1 MPTAEGDHVEPATTS
16 PESGSLDGIRVLEIG
31 EELGEY
37 CGLVLAGLG
46 AEVIRIEPPG
56 GSATRRLGPFVD
68 DDGDPEHSLH
78 FWNYNRG
85 KRSVVLDLT
94 TSADRERFQAL
105 LATADVVLDSTPR
118 ELLPALGLDHTS
130 IRSQHSRLVYARLS
144 PFGDEGP
151 RRDWKAS
158 DLVHLALG
166 GVVMNCGYDPDPAGK
181 YDLPPIAPQLMHSYA
196 IAGEQVAFTVIA
208 ALIHRIRTGVGQLVS
223 CAVHE
228 AVSKNTEGDL
238 MSWIALRTPFYRQT
252 CRHSA
257 PTVSRHRSIV
267 GTKDGR
273 WVLAQTRN
281 AKPLAPFLETYGIGG
296 DVRGGSGASD
306 EGSRVLPGTEDGA
319 ASNMDAIEHTV
330 RRYLYAD
337 VPWREAQESG
347 LMWVPVRR
355 PHENAADP
363 HWIARGTYQDVE
375 HPEMD
380 RALTYATS
388 KWISTGPGWV
398 CGRRAPVLD
407 EDREILA
414 DGRGATRTEPAR
426 VEPRTPRKTLSG
438 DRGPLSVH
446 GLPYALE
453 GVRILDFTWMLAS
466 AGATRFL
473 AALGAEV
480 IKVEWHANL
489 DPRRGGAPVGGRAA
503 RLEATSPV
511 PSRWPADLG
520 GPVGAQYNNKN
531 PGKRAIS
538 LNVKHPEGLAI
549 AKALVADSDI
559 VAEGFSPGV
568 METWGL
574 GYDVLR
580 GIKPSIIYGKQSGMG
595 SMGVYGRFRTVGPV
609 AAALSGISEMS
620 GLPDPYPPAGWGYSY
635 LDWYGAYSFA
645 LALINAIHH
654 REVTGEGQAIDASQ
668 CEVGLYLT
676 GVPLLDWQVNGREW
690 RRAGNRSPYST
701 AAPEGI
707 YRCAGTDRWIAITCA
722 TDEDWQRLATAAE
735 RPEWLERANL
745 RTLADRGTHRAE
757 LDRLIEEW
765 TVLHDPFEVCERLQ
779 SAGVAAGVAQTAE
792 DRADHDPQLAS
803 LRWLTELEATDFGR
817 WPVADSSVRMS
828 ATPPHAGG
836 RVDRAAPV
844 YGEHNREVYG
854 SLLGLSDAEI
864 DRLAADGVI

>member
-1 MPTAEGDHVEPATTS
+1 MPALEGEHVEAPKTNM
-16 PESGSLDGIRVLEIG
+16 ESGSLEGVRVLEIG
-31 EELGEY
+31 DELGEY

-85 KRSVVLDLT
+85 KKSVVLDLGAAPDRDRFKMLL
-94 TSADRERFQAL
+94 TS
-105 LATADVVLDSTPR
+105 ADVVLDSTPR
-118 ELLPALGLDHTS
+118 DFLPGLGLDHAS
-130 IRSQHSRLVYARLS
+130 LRLHHPELIYARIS
-144 PFGDEGP
+144 PFGDDGP

-166 GVVMNCGYDPDPAGK
+166 GVVMNCGYDPDPAGN
-181 YDLPPIAPQLMHSYA
+181 YDLPPVAPQLLHSYA

-208 ALIHRIRTGVGQLVS
+208 ALVHRLRTGLGQLVT

-238 MSWIALRTPFYRQT
+238 MSWIALRTPFLRQT

-257 PTVSRHRSIV
+257 PTISRHRSIV

-273 WVLAQTRN
+273 WVLAQTRS
-281 AKPLAPFLETYGIGG
+281 AKPLAPFLDRFGIGG
-296 DVRGGSGASD
+296 DVRGAGGAAD

-319 ASNMDAIEHTV
+319 ASNMDAIEQTV

-355 PHENAADP
+355 PHENAEDP
-363 HWIARGTYQDVE
+363 HWLARGTYTKVE
-375 HPEMD
+375 HPELGES
-380 RALTYATS
+380 LTYATS

-398 CGRRAPVLD
+398 RGRRAPRLNEDQAVLAN
-407 EDREILA
+407 L
-414 DGRGATRTEPAR
+414 TRPTRRAPAR
-426 VEPRTPRKTLSG
+426 VESRARLKPLSQ

-480 IKVEWHANL
+480 IKVEWHSNL
-489 DPRRGGAPVGGRAA
+489 DPRRGGAPEGGREA
-503 RLEATSPV
+503 RLAATSPV

-549 AKALVADSDI
+549 AKALVAESNV

-568 METWGL
+568 MEAWGL

-580 GIKPSIIYGKQSGMG
+580 EINPSIIYGKQSGMG
-595 SMGVYGRFRTVGPV
+595 SKGVYGRFRTVGPV

-620 GLPDPYPPAGWGYSY
+620 GLPAPFPPAGWGYSY

-654 REVTGEGQAIDASQ
+654 RELTGEGQAIDASQ

-690 RRAGNRSPYST
+690 QRAGNRSPYGT

-707 YRCAGTDRWIAITCA
+707 YRCAGTDRWLAISCT
-722 TDEDWQRLATAAE
+722 TEQDWQGLALAAGH
-735 RPEWLERANL
+735 PEWLDREDL
-745 RTLADRGTHRAE
+745 RSLADRGKHRAE
-757 LDRLIEEW
+757 LDKIIEEW
-765 TVLHDPFEVCERLQ
+765 TSLHDPFEVCELLQ
-779 SAGVAAGVAQTAE
+779 AAGVAAGVAQTAE
-792 DRADHDPQLAS
+792 DRADRDPQLAS
-803 LRWLTELEATDFGR
+803 LGWLTELEATDFGL
-817 WPVADSSVRMS
+817 WPVAESSVRM
-828 ATPPHAGG
+828 AETPPHAGG
-836 RVDRAAPV
+836 RVDRAAPT
-844 YGEHNREVYG
+844 YGEHNSEVYG
-854 SLLGLSDAEI
+854 SLLGLSESEI
-864 DRLAADGVI
+864 ERLAEQGVI